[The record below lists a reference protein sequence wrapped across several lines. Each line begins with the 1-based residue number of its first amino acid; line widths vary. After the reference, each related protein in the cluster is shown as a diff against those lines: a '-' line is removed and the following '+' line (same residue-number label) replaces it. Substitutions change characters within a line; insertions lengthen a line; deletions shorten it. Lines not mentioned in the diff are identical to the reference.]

1 MASENLKPMNLKTFL
16 RENIRNL
23 VPYRS
28 ARDDFNEGLLLDANE
43 NSLGAPVRNQ
53 LDLHRYPS
61 PTQDALR
68 KRIAAWRGVDFEN
81 IFLGVGSDEPIDLVI
96 RMFCEPGQDAILT
109 TPPTYGMYKVAANI
123 NNVKIKEVLLTPNFH
138 LQVDEILKAADS
150 QTKVLFLCSPNNP
163 TANSLKK
170 TDILKLISR
179 FPGIVVL
186 DEAYIDFSG
195 QESMAELVQQ
205 YPNLIVLQTFSKSF
219 GLAGIRLGIAISNPE
234 IIEVMLKV
242 KAPYNINKLTA
253 DMALKAFDQMP
264 IITINIEK
272 IIEERDYIAEQL
284 SYAEAVEK
292 VYPSDSNFLLFKIK
306 NASEIYQKLAEK
318 GVIIRFRG
326 NEPHCE
332 DCLRVT
338 IGMPDENIRFLKTL
352 KEILS

>member
-68 KRIAAWRGVDFEN
+68 KRIAAWRGIDFEN

>member
-1 MASENLKPMNLKTFL
+1 MANENLNSMNIKSLL
-16 RENIRNL
+16 RDNIRNL

-68 KRIAAWRGVDFEN
+68 KKIASWRRVDFEN
-81 IFLGVGSDEPIDLVI
+81 IFLGVGSDEPIDLII
-96 RMFCEPGQDAILT
+96 RMFCEPGHDAILT

-123 NNVKIKEVLLTPNFH
+123 NNVKIKEVLLTQNFH
-138 LQVDEILKAADS
+138 LQVDELLKAVDS
-150 QTKVLFLCSPNNP
+150 HTKVLFLCSPNNP
-163 TANSLKK
+163 TANNLKK
-170 TDILKLISR
+170 TDILKLITG
-179 FPGIVVL
+179 FQGIVVL
-186 DEAYIDFSG
+186 DEAYIDFSA

-205 YPNLIVLQTFSKSF
+205 YSNLVVLQTFSKSF

-253 DMALKAFDQMP
+253 DLALKAFDQMQVMK
-264 IITINIEK
+264 INIEK
-272 IIEERDYIAEQL
+272 IVEERDYIAEQL
-284 SYAEAVEK
+284 SYAEDVEK
-292 VYPSDSNFLLFKIK
+292 VYPSDANFLLFKIK
-306 NASEIYQKLAEK
+306 NAYEIYQKLAEK
-318 GVIIRFRG
+318 GVIIRYRG

>member
-1 MASENLKPMNLKTFL
+1 MNIKSLL

-43 NSLGAPVRNQ
+43 NSLGAPIRNQ

-68 KRIAAWRGVDFEN
+68 KKIAAWRRIDFEN
-81 IFLGVGSDEPIDLVI
+81 IFLGVGSDEPIDLII
-96 RMFCEPGQDAILT
+96 RMFCEPGRDSILT

-123 NNVKIKEVLLTPNFH
+123 NNVKVKEVLLTPNFH
-138 LQVDEILKAADS
+138 LQVDEILKTANAHS
-150 QTKVLFLCSPNNP
+150 KILFLCSPNNP
-163 TANSLKK
+163 TANGLKK
-170 TDILKLISR
+170 TDILKLITQ

-205 YPNLIVLQTFSKSF
+205 YSNLIVLQTFSKSF

-253 DMALKAFDQMP
+253 DLALKAFDQMQVMK
-264 IITINIEK
+264 INLEK
-272 IIEERDYIAEQL
+272 IIEERDYVAEQL
-284 SYAEAVEK
+284 SYAEDVEE

-306 NASEIYQKLAEK
+306 NALKIYQKLAQK
-318 GVIIRFRG
+318 GVIVRYRG

-352 KEILS
+352 KEVLS

>member
-1 MASENLKPMNLKTFL
+1 MNIESLL

-61 PTQDALR
+61 PTHDALR
-68 KRIAAWRGVDFEN
+68 KKIASWRGVDFEN

-96 RMFCEPGQDAILT
+96 RMFCEPGQDSILT

-123 NNVKIKEVLLTPNFH
+123 NNVKIKEVQLTPTFH

-186 DEAYIDFSG
+186 DEAYVDFSA
-195 QESMAELVQQ
+195 QETMAELVQQ
-205 YPNLIVLQTFSKSF
+205 YPNLIILQTFSKSF
-219 GLAGIRLGIAISNPE
+219 GLAGIRLGIAITNPE

-253 DMALKAFDQMP
+253 DMALKAFDQMS
-264 IITINIEK
+264 IMKINIEK

-284 SYAEAVEK
+284 SYAPTVEK

-306 NASEIYQKLAEK
+306 NAYEIYQKLADK
-318 GVIIRFRG
+318 GIIIRYRG
-326 NEPHCE
+326 NEFHCE

-352 KEILS
+352 KEILT